1 MSEIKLSFVGNQLW
15 TSVDHDN
22 QVRSYQPTHQPL
34 LPGLEK
40 LLTPPVIQIR
50 IQPLAATQRGDAF
63 LAPQPLEHNPNLLF
77 R

>member
-50 IQPLAATQRGDAF
+50 IQPLAAT
-63 LAPQPLEHNPNLLF
+63 
-77 R
+77 